1 MWRQTGRKPPE
12 LDDLVELPRSLS
24 HLWKIFS
31 ILSDQRSTD
40 FGKPNPIQVQDIVA
54 CAAIYNIELEDWEF
68 ELIIAFDKL
77 KLNQIYSDIKAEQD
91 KGNKK

>member
-1 MWRQTGRKPPE
+1 MH
-12 LDDLVELPRSLS
+12 V
-24 HLWKIFS
+24 WKLFS

-40 FGKPNPIQVQDIVA
+40 FGKPNPIQISDIIA
-54 CAAIYNIELEDWEF
+54 CAKIYNLELEDWEF

-77 KLNQIYSDIKAEQD
+77 KLSQIYSEMKAEQD